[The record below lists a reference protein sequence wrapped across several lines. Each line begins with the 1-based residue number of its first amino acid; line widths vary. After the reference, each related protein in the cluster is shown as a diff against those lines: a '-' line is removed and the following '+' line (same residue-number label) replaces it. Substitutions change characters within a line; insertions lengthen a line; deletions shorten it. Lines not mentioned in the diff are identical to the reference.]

1 MKRLF
6 HVVQIVL
13 FIAAGLH
20 LAAAQNRTLVIQI
33 KDAQDHPLSG
43 IRISTENGGA
53 TSKVSDVSGK
63 TTLVLGATTGAVK
76 LTLVDDTD
84 NRNLVFMQ
92 PWDGRTTVPPFRDD
106 SENFVLVVLIP
117 MDMKL
122 YIMSGGG
129 PKSSLV
135 ASLSHRTAQPARKK
149 DVK

>member
-1 MKRLF
+1 MKRLL

-13 FIAAGLH
+13 FIAAGVH
-20 LAAAQNRTLVIQI
+20 LAVAQDRTLTVQI

-53 TSKVSDVSGK
+53 TSKASDVSGK
-63 TTLVLGATTGAVK
+63 TMLLIKAATGAVK
-76 LTLVDDTD
+76 LTLVDDMN

-92 PWDGRTTVPPFRDD
+92 PWDGRITVPPFKDD

-129 PKSSLV
+129 PRSSLV
-135 ASLSHRTAQPARKK
+135 ASLSHRTAQPVQKK
-149 DVK
+149 DAK